1 MRDYNRVYKLAEDP
15 VMVESKNW
23 REQMLRGQTLSIL
36 GRHEW
41 SEGREHI
48 PLAESRFGE
57 AEKAFRRAIELN
69 DKAPEAWVSLV
80 QFFTA
85 LHQFKHARNAEEVVA
100 QARAH
105 LAAKEAHPALAEMY
119 EALGGCYD
127 YLAKASEAAAAAATL
142 AKDQK
147 RAREAAADAVKY
159 KAHTEKDKEH
169 AQKEYEAALADAADD
184 PEIIRM
190 VAFFYLRVP
199 NLKAAVPLLEKLV
212 DPKTKATPADLVWG
226 RRQLALIVAAQGGY
240 ANLQAALKMIEAN
253 LTGGELAVEDLR
265 AKATFQALDPRRAT
279 RLKATETME
288 QLLRREEASLTEDR
302 YTVAQVYLALG
313 NMNKFREHM
322 RVLLAKEPPD
332 LRFVATYISAELEHN
347 ELGEAEIWIG
357 TLERLR
363 PYAFG
368 TARFRADDLVRR
380 NHPDRALKV
389 LEKFVEQSN
398 VSEEEVLSGQRL
410 VAETLEQLADR
421 LSEAHQAEQTAAAE
435 RFLKKAELLWGLY
448 VDQRPQDV
456 MLLAGFLA
464 RRERVREALDLMEKK
479 WADCDPDTVAQ
490 ALEALVRNGIA
501 APEQNAQIERI
512 LQGALKQFGRPKSLV
527 LVFANIATQQKRY
540 AEAEKCYREVIGKDA
555 NNGAALNNLAM
566 LFVAQGARL
575 EEGLRVINTTIDY
588 WPSTSK
594 LDTRAI
600 LYLANNEP
608 QKALGDMNVVLGD
621 SETPTYLF
629 HLARIYYQMG
639 QKSEAAQTLARARKA
654 GLKESEL
661 GLYERP
667 LYEKLRDVLR

>member
-1 MRDYNRVYKLAEDP
+1 M
-15 VMVESKNW
+15 
-23 REQMLRGQTLSIL
+23 
-36 GRHEW
+36 
-41 SEGREHI
+41 
-48 PLAESRFGE
+48 
-57 AEKAFRRAIELN
+57 
-69 DKAPEAWVSLV
+69 
-80 QFFTA
+80 
-85 LHQFKHARNAEEVVA
+85 
-100 QARAH
+100 
-105 LAAKEAHPALAEMY
+105 
-119 EALGGCYD
+119 
-127 YLAKASEAAAAAATL
+127 
-142 AKDQK
+142 
-147 RAREAAADAVKY
+147 
-159 KAHTEKDKEH
+159 
-169 AQKEYEAALADAADD
+169 
-184 PEIIRM
+184 
-190 VAFFYLRVP
+190 
-199 NLKAAVPLLEKLV
+199 
-212 DPKTKATPADLVWG
+212 
-226 RRQLALIVAAQGGY
+226 
-240 ANLQAALKMIEAN
+240 
-253 LTGGELAVEDLR
+253 
-265 AKATFQALDPRRAT
+265 
-279 RLKATETME
+279 
-288 QLLRREEASLTEDR
+288 TEDR

-313 NMNKFREHM
+313 NMAKFREHM

-347 ELGEAEIWIG
+347 ELGEAEIWIS

-363 PYAFG
+363 PDAFG

-421 LSEAHQAEQTAAAE
+421 LSEAHQADQTAAAE
-435 RFLKKAELLWGLY
+435 RFLQKAEMLWGLY

-479 WADCDPDTVAQ
+479 WADCDPDTIAQ

-540 AEAEKCYREVIGKDA
+540 AEAEKCYREVISKDA

-608 QKALGDMNVVLGD
+608 QKALADMNVVLSD

>member
-1 MRDYNRVYKLAEDP
+1 M
-15 VMVESKNW
+15 
-23 REQMLRGQTLSIL
+23 
-36 GRHEW
+36 
-41 SEGREHI
+41 
-48 PLAESRFGE
+48 
-57 AEKAFRRAIELN
+57 
-69 DKAPEAWVSLV
+69 
-80 QFFTA
+80 
-85 LHQFKHARNAEEVVA
+85 
-100 QARAH
+100 
-105 LAAKEAHPALAEMY
+105 
-119 EALGGCYD
+119 
-127 YLAKASEAAAAAATL
+127 
-142 AKDQK
+142 
-147 RAREAAADAVKY
+147 KY

-184 PEIIRM
+184 AEIIRM
-190 VAFFYLRVP
+190 VAFFYLPVP

-363 PYAFG
+363 PYTFG

-380 NHPDRALKV
+380 NHPDRCSKV

-501 APEQNAQIERI
+501 APEQNAEIERI
-512 LQGALKQFGRPKSLV
+512 PQGALKQFGRPKSLV

-594 LDTRAI
+594 LDTRADP
-600 LYLANNEP
+600 LP
-608 QKALGDMNVVLGD
+608 
-621 SETPTYLF
+621 
-629 HLARIYYQMG
+629 G
-639 QKSEAAQTLARARKA
+639 QQ
-654 GLKESEL
+654 
-661 GLYERP
+661 
-667 LYEKLRDVLR
+667 